1 MPLRI
6 SIFIV
11 RVGALQGAS
20 TGQWPAG
27 ACVCV
32 GGGLWR
38 ICPHVPPPPWHHPPP
53 RPLPVIIFPFSHL
66 IFLFQSRRGALLQRK
81 RPRTEPAGGTVM
93 SGIPVWP
100 PPHTR
105 RWLRGPPRP
114 PPAASPGLGQ
124 AHAPRRRRRP
134 GVAGFEDP
142 GGHGW
147 RGRLMVW
154 MRPIGSASMEA
165 DCMFSPALDSVLAA
179 GDPTLGVHG
188 GSGVGS
194 SGGPCLVGRT
204 ITAPGCGYQ
213 ANLLSRG
220 RTGFWA
226 CANGRCRWN
235 GAAAGCMDFSV

>member
-1 MPLRI
+1 
-6 SIFIV
+6 V
-11 RVGALQGAS
+11 
-20 TGQWPAG
+20 
-27 ACVCV
+27 
-32 GGGLWR
+32 
-38 ICPHVPPPPWHHPPP
+38 
-53 RPLPVIIFPFSHL
+53 
-66 IFLFQSRRGALLQRK
+66 QRT

-93 SGIPVWP
+93 SGTPVWP
-100 PPHTR
+100 PPHNR
-105 RWLRGPPRP
+105 RWLRGPPTAPTCRI
-114 PPAASPGLGQ
+114 AGAGASARVKEATASLESVAEGL
-124 AHAPRRRRRP
+124 
-134 GVAGFEDP
+134 EDP

-154 MRPIGSASMEA
+154 MRPIGSADA
-165 DCMFSPALDSVLAA
+165 DCMFSPAIDSVLAA